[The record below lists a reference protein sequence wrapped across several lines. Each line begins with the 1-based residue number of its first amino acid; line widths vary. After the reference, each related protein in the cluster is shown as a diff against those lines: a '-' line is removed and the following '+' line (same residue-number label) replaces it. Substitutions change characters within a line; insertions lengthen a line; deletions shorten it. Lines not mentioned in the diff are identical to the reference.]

1 MTTKLVGLAI
11 TELLRCKY
19 YKLEDQA
26 YIQMT
31 AGPATGLLYITD
43 NAPYFLS
50 GHIRLR
56 GRDEGRYPYKYLEMI
71 DYLFGPQENT
81 IEVCSRYV
89 REAFTVD
96 INPAVNPDLVDDAQ
110 QLSCIADNSFNRWRA
125 DPPYNEATAL
135 SMYNTKLPNTGKLL
149 AAGARLCKPGSL
161 LFLLL
166 GPQNYQWCPP
176 GVKRIGWICCTIVPN
191 NELRALHILIALDQM
206 AQKDSHVVRVG
217 MTRL

>member
-1 MTTKLVGLAI
+1 LSILNQAAITIAINYHEMKMTTELKGLAI

-26 YIQMT
+26 YVQMT
-31 AGPATGLLYITD
+31 AGPATGLLYITEH
-43 NAPYFLS
+43 APYFLS

-89 REAFTVD
+89 RQ
-96 INPAVNPDLVDDAQ
+96 AVNPALVDDAQ
-110 QLSCIADNSFNRWRA
+110 LLSSIADNSFKRWRA
-125 DPPYNEATAL
+125 DPPYNEATSLA
-135 SMYNTKLPNTGKLL
+135 MYNTELPNTRKLL
-149 AAGARLCKPGSL
+149 KAGARVCKPGSL

-191 NELRALHILIALDQM
+191 NELRALHIFY
-206 AQKDSHVVRVG
+206 KNE
-217 MTRL
+217 